1 MANELTNFSQ
11 YARQAREL
19 ILDLYDELPEK
30 SRLELKEIAK
40 LLPTTNAERFKQ
52 LAEMGGEQLRIL
64 TGEKHAVAIVGPT
77 NAGKSTLYNQ
87 LIQASEMKAEVSPI
101 PGTTKINQV
110 GDVGI
115 FALVDTP
122 GVDAVGTA
130 GLTER
135 AHALAAAQTADFL
148 LIMFDASQGVRRA
161 DLELFTSLKLLNK
174 PYLVVLNKMDLV
186 NKTAAS
192 VIEKSAENLG
202 ISADAI
208 VPIAAHSGKNIEQ
221 VLLGIV
227 QAEPELMAALGAAMP
242 PYRRQLAWNATTRAA
257 TTAGLI
263 ALTPIPLL
271 DFIPLVGVQSAL
283 VLGIARIYGEKIT
296 LGRAKEL
303 IATFGLGYI
312 GRTLFMELSKLGG
325 PPGWALSAAIAAGTT
340 LVMGYAAARWFE
352 SGEKL
357 TRRRM
362 REMTSEVTQILVN
375 RFKGLGR
382 RRPKKQDLQD
392 ELEAILEESLDL
404 DLE

>member
-1 MANELTNFSQ
+1 MANDLANFSK
-11 YARQAREL
+11 YARDTREL
-19 ILDLYDELPEK
+19 VLQLYEELPEK
-30 SRLELKEIAK
+30 SRLELQNIAK
-40 LLPTTNAERFKQ
+40 MLPTNNVDRMKQ
-52 LAEMGGEQLRIL
+52 LAEMGGEQLRIVM
-64 TGEKHAVAIVGPT
+64 GNKHSVAIVGPT

-87 LIQASEMKAEVSPI
+87 LIQASEQKAEVSPI
-101 PGTTKINQV
+101 PGTTKVNQI

-122 GVDAVGTA
+122 GVDAA
-130 GLTER
+130 GIDGINER
-135 AHALAAAQTADFL
+135 AHALAAAQTADF
-148 LIMFDASQGVRRA
+148 IVVVFDASQGVRQP
-161 DLELFTSLKLLNK
+161 DVELFATLKALDK

-186 NKTAAS
+186 SKNAS
-192 VIEKSAENLG
+192 EVHEKAAENLG
-202 ISADAI
+202 LDKSQV
-208 VPIAAHSGKNIEQ
+208 VPIAAQSGKNLEQ

-227 QAEPELMAALGAAMP
+227 QAEPELMAALGAALP

-325 PPGWALSAAIAAGTT
+325 PPGWALAAAIAAGTT
-340 LVMGYAAARWFE
+340 LVMGMAAARWFE

-357 TRRRM
+357 TNRRM
-362 REMTSEVTQILVN
+362 REITKDVTAILLS

-382 RRPKKQDLQD
+382 RRPKRADLEK
-392 ELEAILEESLDL
+392 ELESILEESIELDL
-404 DLE
+404 D